1 MNRKTFFVGLAIL
14 ALVVPLATFLQAH
27 MKIEKTQPADG
38 STIAAAPASVQLFVT
53 EKPDLKVTKIALSG
67 PSGKVEL
74 GPAHAMGEKTIMAAI
89 TGKMVDGK
97 YSVDWQTAG
106 DDGHVQKGAFT
117 FTLTLKKG
125 E

>member
-14 ALVVPLATFLQAH
+14 ALLWPLATFVQAH

-38 STIAAAPASVQLFVT
+38 TTVSAAPTSIQLFVT
-53 EKPDLKVTKIALSG
+53 EKPDLAVTKVGLSG

-89 TGKMVDGK
+89 TGTMVDGK
-97 YSVDWQTAG
+97 YAVDWQTAG